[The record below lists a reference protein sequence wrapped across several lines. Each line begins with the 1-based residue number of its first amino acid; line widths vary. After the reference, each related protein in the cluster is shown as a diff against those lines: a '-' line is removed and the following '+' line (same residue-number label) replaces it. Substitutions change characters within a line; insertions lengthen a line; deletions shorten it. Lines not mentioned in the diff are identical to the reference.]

1 MASAAGLSLGPPTG
15 DPWLGPEHSGG
26 LASQPSLLT
35 MLPAD
40 LPDTDSHMLQACCD
54 DRVDLLDQFYW
65 PPLSLSLAAGEC
77 LGGWGLC

>member
-1 MASAAGLSLGPPTG
+1 
-15 DPWLGPEHSGG
+15 
-26 LASQPSLLT
+26 